1 MPANGLYFLAAAI
14 YAIVFGVTL
23 RALLSGHSG
32 TGAATASPAARAAP
46 WATGLFALAAMGHAL
61 LLWHGIF
68 SERGLNM
75 GLGNALSL
83 IVWLAAAIH
92 VVAASRRINILHPVL
107 SASAA
112 IALLLPLAMPSDKV
126 LPYADSLAFRLHFLV
141 AIAAYGLFTMAAL
154 HALLMWFAERF
165 LHEAHTPAVFAT
177 LPPLMQM
184 EKLLFTLLWMAF
196 AFLTLTLAT
205 GVFFSEALFAKAF
218 QLNHKT
224 VFAFF
229 SWLILGGLLWGRLYF
244 GWRGRLAVRWTL
256 IGFLML
262 LLSYVGSKF
271 VLEIILQRV

>member
-14 YAIVFGVTL
+14 YITVLVVTL
-23 RALLSGHSG
+23 RALRSGA
-32 TGAATASPAARAAP
+32 GASLHAP
-46 WATGLFALAAMGHAL
+46 WATGLFALAAMVQAL

-68 SERGLNM
+68 TERGLNM
-75 GLGNALSL
+75 SLGNAISL
-83 IVWLAAAIH
+83 IVWLAVVIH
-92 VVAASRRINILHPVL
+92 VVAAWQRVNVLHPVL

-112 IALLLPLAMPSDKV
+112 IALLLPLAMPADKL
-126 LPYADSLAFRLHFLV
+126 LPYADSIAFRLHFLV

-154 HALLMWFAERF
+154 HALLMWFAERY
-165 LHEAHTPAVFAT
+165 LHEAQVPTVFST

-196 AFLTLTLAT
+196 AFLTLTLVT

-218 QLNHKT
+218 QFNHKT

-229 SWLILGGLLWGRLYF
+229 SWVILGGLLLGRLYF

-271 VLEIILQRV
+271 VLEIILQRA